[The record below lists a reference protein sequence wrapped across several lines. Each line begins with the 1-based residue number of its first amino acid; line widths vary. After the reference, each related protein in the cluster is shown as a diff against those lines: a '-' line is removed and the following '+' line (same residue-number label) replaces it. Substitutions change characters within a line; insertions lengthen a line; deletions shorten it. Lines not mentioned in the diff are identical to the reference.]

1 MIRRHLFIFDIIFLI
16 LLSAVLFLNFALF
29 LFLFQKKKREKERER
44 ERERHSNSFSG
55 IDFLSRKYE

>member
-29 LFLFQKKKREKERER
+29 LFLFQKKKLRGFTEKKLCDE
-44 ERERHSNSFSG
+44 N
-55 IDFLSRKYE
+55 K